1 MMNRVKTQTGPAPL
15 IGGRAA
21 FRGIINP
28 LILAGGKFGQ
38 SPDIWASEYV
48 NAEATPVAVQ
58 QQKITIVKPPAEV
71 CPTSTLLKE
80 YCDYNPSIRFCKK
93 RNLAATDPQCDP
105 YDQDIPHCP
114 LTESVRKYCATANGG
129 DPYARA
135 CWGQKINGLC
145 FDQARRRDQDQAQ
158 ANKDAADKKAKDDID
173 AKAKADAEINQAK
186 INNWKATRGC
196 RFHREDLTEADAL
209 TQTPCRTPAFN
220 DARVGQYISSYGH
233 RWKFLGWTPEQ
244 P

>member
-48 NAEATPVAVQ
+48 NAVASPVAPSQ
-58 QQKITIVKPPAEV
+58 SPIAIVKPAVETCTLSQIERDWCDFSGNQLPHCRKRMLPASDAA
-71 CPTSTLLKE
+71 CK
-80 YCDYNPSIRFCKK
+80 PS
-93 RNLAATDPQCDP
+93 AVE
-105 YDQDIPHCP
+105 CP
-114 LTESVRKYCATANGG
+114 LTDKVRKLCRPGYQGEYVDFCMGISRGG
-129 DPYARA
+129 KCYEAVIRQEAEDE
-135 CWGQKINGLC
+135 QTK
-145 FDQARRRDQDQAQ
+145 
-158 ANKDAADKKAKDDID
+158 KDAADKKAKDDTE

-186 INNWKATRGC
+186 INNWKVTRGC

-220 DARVGQYISSYGH
+220 DARVGQYISSFGH